1 MKHLHKR
8 STPGGA
14 GAEHSTAITNKQI
27 NDSKTAHHKEYGQLL
42 RFIDGV
48 SMNRFEAERL
58 GDHCLHTTVS
68 DLQRRY
74 GIRFCRKRERVP
86 TRFGKPVTVC
96 RYWLDGDTRAKL
108 AYLLRP
114 S

>member
-1 MKHLHKR
+1 MKMETEGTQGRATGPGAQETNSSAKNANESKR
-8 STPGGA
+8 GK
-14 GAEHSTAITNKQI
+14 EHA
-27 NDSKTAHHKEYGQLL
+27 QLL
-42 RFIDGV
+42 RFIGGD
-48 SMNRFEAERL
+48 SQNRFEAERL

-68 DLQRRY
+68 DLQRGY

-96 RYWLDGDTRAKL
+96 RYWLDMDTRAKL

>member
-1 MKHLHKR
+1 MKIDTKGTQGR
-8 STPGGA
+8 ATGPGA
-14 GAEHSTAITNKQI
+14 QEKKSTAKNA
-27 NDSKTAHHKEYGQLL
+27 NDSKLGKEYAQLL
-42 RFIDGV
+42 RFVGGE
-48 SMNRFEAERL
+48 SQNRFDAERL

-68 DLQRRY
+68 DLQRGY

-96 RYWLDGDTRAKL
+96 RYWLDVETRVKL
-108 AYLLRP
+108 ADLLRP